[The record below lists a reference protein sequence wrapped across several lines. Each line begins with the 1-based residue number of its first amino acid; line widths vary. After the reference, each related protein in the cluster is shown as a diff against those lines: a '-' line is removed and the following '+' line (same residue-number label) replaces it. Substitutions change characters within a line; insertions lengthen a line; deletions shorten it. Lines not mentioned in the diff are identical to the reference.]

1 MRRGG
6 GSAAYCIVSESDSS
20 SKIICVCLVLS
31 RHSRK
36 KAGRARHG
44 ATAGGQS
51 GEAHGPCGCV
61 GVAASQHIAS
71 CLRAIARRR
80 YHGLCLGL
88 SRHSRKNAH
97 TPPPTR
103 AAAAGKS
110 RVALEWARIQPMNH
124 VVSRGQVELMFSRVL
139 SVATTADAG
148 RDAATPRHAQ
158 RDAATPRHARQ
169 RAKHA
174 PTANTRDGQQPNGQQ
189 PSWQQQ
195 RTASS
200 SSNRRRPQRENRP
213 QDDDH
218 HSNRRRREAEARGEM
233 DVRGEA
239 GASRD
244 QQTGR
249 S

>member
-1 MRRGG
+1 M
-6 GSAAYCIVSESDSS
+6 SESDSS

-124 VVSRGQVELMFSRVL
+124 VVSRGQVELMILASTERRHDSR
-139 SVATTADAG
+139 
-148 RDAATPRHAQ
+148 RRERRRHATPRAERRRH
-158 RDAATPRHARQ
+158 ATPRAPESKTRADGQHAR
-169 RAKHA
+169 RA
-174 PTANTRDGQQPNGQQ
+174 TAERATAELATATHGA
-189 PSWQQQ
+189 QQQ
-195 RTASS
+195 QQAETAE
-200 SSNRRRPQRENRP
+200 REQTTGRRPP
-213 QDDDH
+213 QQQT
-218 HSNRRRREAEARGEM
+218 EARGG
-233 DVRGEA
+233 GEGGDGCA
-239 GASRD
+239 W
-244 QQTGR
+244 
-249 S
+249 